1 MLYLVHLK
9 GAMINGEFEQ
19 KIYFK
24 RYYFKSDF
32 CVFLSLAYLRT
43 IGNMPIANAKID
55 LLGVINDKLITDNIF
70 YYDNFFVFH

>member
-1 MLYLVHLK
+1 LGHLK

-32 CVFLSLAYLRT
+32 CVFLKSGIFDNYWQH
-43 IGNMPIANAKID
+43 ANAKIVP
-55 LLGVINDKLITDNIF
+55 LGVIID
-70 YYDNFFVFH
+70 